1 MSREAKILRPGEMGL
16 EKTVHHYESF
26 GWELLSLNGDTIALS
41 RDTQN
46 PVYTTLV
53 RNEIKYNKLVKEYNE
68 MQPPVAPEGPVPFKF
83 GKCFLLL
90 ILGLIP
96 GFVYMSRKRKDK
108 LQWQAAMAK
117 YNKALDRFEEDKKE
131 TLDTIAKLLKE
142 SRATFYSRRQK

>member
-1 MSREAKILRPGEMGL
+1 MSREAKILKPGEMGL

-68 MQPPVAPEGPVPFKF
+68 MEAPMPPVEHAPFKF
-83 GKCFLLL
+83 GKCLILL
-90 ILGLIP
+90 ILGVIP
-96 GFVYMSRKRKDK
+96 GIIYIGCKSSHKRQDRM
-108 LQWQAAMAK
+108 ANAK
-117 YNKALDRFEEDKKE
+117 YQRELDRFEESKKE
-131 TLDTIAKLLKE
+131 ALDTIAKLLKE
-142 SRATFYSRRQK
+142 SRATFYARRK

>member
-1 MSREAKILRPGEMGL
+1 MSREAKILKPGEMGL

-68 MQPPVAPEGPVPFKF
+68 MEEPIPPVEHTRFKF
-83 GKCFLLL
+83 GKFL
-90 ILGLIP
+90 ILFILGVIP
-96 GFVYMSRKRKDK
+96 GIIYIGRKSSHKRQDV
-108 LQWQAAMAK
+108 AANAK
-117 YNKALDRFEEDKKE
+117 YQRDLNRFEESKKE
-131 TLDTIAKLLKE
+131 ALDTIAKLLKE
-142 SRATFYSRRQK
+142 SRATFYSRKR